1 MPILE
6 GDEIRLKQVLINL
19 AKNALKFTKEG
30 SIILTAHCDLRRN
43 KLMVSV
49 KDTGV
54 GISKE
59 DQKRLFSQF
68 GKLDATAEINPDG
81 IGLGLHICSQL
92 VVANGGSISVDSEG
106 KGHGT
111 TFKFDME
118 VRTPSFE
125 AEEDFKRQNH

>member
-59 DQKRLFSQF
+59 DQKRLFS
-68 GKLDATAEINPDG
+68 
-81 IGLGLHICSQL
+81 
-92 VVANGGSISVDSEG
+92 
-106 KGHGT
+106 
-111 TFKFDME
+111 
-118 VRTPSFE
+118 
-125 AEEDFKRQNH
+125 